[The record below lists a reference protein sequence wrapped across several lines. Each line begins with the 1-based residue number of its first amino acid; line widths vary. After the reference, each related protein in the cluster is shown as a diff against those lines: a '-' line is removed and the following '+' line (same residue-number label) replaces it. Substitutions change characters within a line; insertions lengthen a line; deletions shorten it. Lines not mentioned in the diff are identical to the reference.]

1 MADLQKTVKLRF
13 RAAFVH
19 FGISL
24 AVAFCAAAVIFL
36 LWYPNPLQAAM
47 GANKLFWL
55 ILAVDVILGPLLTL
69 VVFNPQKKSLKFDL
83 AVIAFV
89 QLAALTYGL
98 QTMYQGKPAY
108 IALNE
113 NRFFLA
119 RVNEIEPEWYL
130 RKTTHASFA
139 PSDKFL
145 APKLAAVKWPTDL
158 QARNDLMFSNSSARV
173 DHYIP
178 IDQAADQIRSVS
190 KPFTDLNK
198 FNKGRDQELAAELA
212 RWQGQG
218 VKELGFVPLRAEQE
232 DMTVLVDRQ
241 AGKVLEIVRFAPWE

>member
-1 MADLQKTVKLRF
+1 MAIELKPKF
-13 RAAFVH
+13 YAGAAH
-19 FGISL
+19 LGASL
-24 AVAFCAAAVIFL
+24 AIAALAYLLIFKVWYPHPLNAAVGATQFFL
-36 LWYPNPLQAAM
+36 
-47 GANKLFWL
+47 
-55 ILAVDVILGPLLTL
+55 IVLAVDVVLGPLLTT
-69 VVFNPQKKSLKFDL
+69 VVFDRRKKSLVFDL
-83 AVIAFV
+83 AVIAAL
-89 QLAALTYGL
+89 QLGALTYGIY
-98 QTMYQGKPAY
+98 TMYQGKPAY
-108 IALNE
+108 VTLNE
-113 NRFFLA
+113 DRFFLA
-119 RVNEIEPEWYL
+119 YVTDIKTEWYA
-130 RKTTHASFA
+130 R
-139 PSDKFL
+139 PSVRPEFSSTDRLFS
-145 APKLAAVKWPTDL
+145 PKLAAVKWPTDV
-158 QARNDLMFSNSSARV
+158 QARNDLLFSNSDARV

>member
-1 MADLQKTVKLRF
+1 MKLLDTLQARLRASGIHLGICLTIAVL
-13 RAAFVH
+13 AALLIFFV
-19 FGISL
+19 
-24 AVAFCAAAVIFL
+24 
-36 LWYPNPLQAAM
+36 WYPNPLHAAV

-55 ILAVDVILGPLLTL
+55 ILTIDVILGPLLTF
-69 VVFNPQKKSLKFDL
+69 VVFNPAKKSLKFDL

-98 QTMYQGKPAY
+98 QTMYHGKPAY
-108 IALNE
+108 VTLNE

-119 RVNEIEPEWYL
+119 RVNEVEAEWYT
-130 RKTTHASFA
+130 RKTTHASFQ
-139 PSDKFL
+139 PSDKFF
-145 APKLAAVKWPTDL
+145 APKLAAVKWPTEI

-178 IDQAADQIRSVS
+178 IEQAADQIRQVS
-190 KPFTDLNK
+190 KPFADLNK
-198 FNKGRDQELAAELA
+198 FNKDRDQELAALLA